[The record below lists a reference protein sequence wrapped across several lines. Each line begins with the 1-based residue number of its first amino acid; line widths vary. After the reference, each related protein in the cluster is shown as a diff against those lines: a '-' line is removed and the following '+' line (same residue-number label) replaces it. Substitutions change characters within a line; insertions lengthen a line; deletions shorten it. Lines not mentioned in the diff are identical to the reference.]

1 MTKPWWWCPA
11 CVYHWKSSPP
21 VKEQG
26 GGDTFNP
33 VYRANSKSLSEE
45 LRRLTSCSYPP
56 NMYIAL
62 ARTQAEWPSLAPG
75 TVPEIL
81 GMNHLWVSVKMQHLT
96 LSTVVMDASS
106 HLTATVSYSVKSFW
120 TPHASVMYRYSTGL
134 RIRLESPSAV
144 FISAVTNIYP
154 HPACAM
160 FPLHTNLEHKSASI
174 LWNYK
179 NLVDLFCGLH
189 NKQQNNFHLCMC
201 FWCSHIF
208 NDNIWDCVKL

>member
-1 MTKPWWWCPA
+1 MVVVSSLCISLEKQSA
-11 CVYHWKSSPP
+11 C
-21 VKEQG
+21 ERA

-81 GMNHLWVSVKMQHLT
+81 GMNHLWVSVKMQHST

-106 HLTATVSYSVKSFW
+106 HLTATVPYSGEKKFLDTSRICDVPVLYWVKNQSRVSKCSFN
-120 TPHASVMYRYSTGL
+120 
-134 RIRLESPSAV
+134 E
-144 FISAVTNIYP
+144 
-154 HPACAM
+154 
-160 FPLHTNLEHKSASI
+160 
-174 LWNYK
+174 
-179 NLVDLFCGLH
+179 
-189 NKQQNNFHLCMC
+189 
-201 FWCSHIF
+201 CSHKHLPTS
-208 NDNIWDCVKL
+208 CVCTVLGCFPCTQI

>member
-1 MTKPWWWCPA
+1 MVVVSSLCISLEKQSA
-11 CVYHWKSSPP
+11 C
-21 VKEQG
+21 ERA

-81 GMNHLWVSVKMQHLT
+81 GMNHLWVSVKMQHST

-106 HLTATVSYSVKSFW
+106 HLTATVPYSGEKKFLDTSRICDVPVLYRVKNPS
-120 TPHASVMYRYSTGL
+120 
-134 RIRLESPSAV
+134 SAV
-144 FISAVTNIYP
+144 LMSAVTNIYP
-154 HPACAM
+154 HPACAL
-160 FPLHTNLEHKSASI
+160 FWDVSLAHKFRAQER
-174 LWNYK
+174 K
-179 NLVDLFCGLH
+179 HLVKPQEF
-189 NKQQNNFHLCMC
+189 
-201 FWCSHIF
+201 S
-208 NDNIWDCVKL
+208 

>member
-1 MTKPWWWCPA
+1 MVVVSSLCISLEKQSA
-11 CVYHWKSSPP
+11 C
-21 VKEQG
+21 ERA

-96 LSTVVMDASS
+96 FSTVVMDASS
-106 HLTATVSYSVKSFW
+106 HLTVIVARKGFW
-120 TPHASVMYRYSTGL
+120 TPHAFVMYRYSTGL

-144 FISAVTNIYP
+144 LMSTVTNTYP
-154 HPACAM
+154 HPACAP
-160 FPLHTNLEHKSASI
+160 FWDVSLAHKFRAQECKHLVKPQEFCWLI
-174 LWNYK
+174 L
-179 NLVDLFCGLH
+179 
-189 NKQQNNFHLCMC
+189 
-201 FWCSHIF
+201 SSS
-208 NDNIWDCVKL
+208 